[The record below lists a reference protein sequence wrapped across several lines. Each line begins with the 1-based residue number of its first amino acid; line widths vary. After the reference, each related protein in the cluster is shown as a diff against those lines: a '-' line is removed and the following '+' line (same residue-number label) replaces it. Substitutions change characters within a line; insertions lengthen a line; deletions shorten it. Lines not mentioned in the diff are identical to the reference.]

1 MQLEVIA
8 HAQNGFTQKF
18 GIPRQSREG
27 SSIETRIVFTPA
39 YRVREALRGI
49 EEYSHLWL
57 IWGFHEAKRRGGD
70 ENGVH
75 KENELMEQSWSPTVR
90 PPRLGGNRRMGVFA
104 TRSPFRP
111 NPIGLTSVKLI
122 GIENSA
128 EHGLVLVVTGAD
140 LLDGTP
146 IYDIK
151 PYLAFSDS
159 HPDAKNGFAEVTK
172 DYQLSIA
179 IDEQLKIEAISAGC
193 PWNIFEEILTQDPRP
208 AYQDNPTRL
217 YHIEYKGWEI
227 AFQVEH
233 ATVCVKKIKQL

>member
-1 MQLEVIA
+1 
-8 HAQNGFTQKF
+8 
-18 GIPRQSREG
+18 
-27 SSIETRIVFTPA
+27 
-39 YRVREALRGI
+39 
-49 EEYSHLWL
+49 
-57 IWGFHEAKRRGGD
+57 
-70 ENGVH
+70 
-75 KENELMEQSWSPTVR
+75 
-90 PPRLGGNRRMGVFA
+90 MGVFA

-159 HPDAKNGFAEVTK
+159 HPDAKNGFAEATK

-193 PWNIFEEILTQDPRP
+193 PWNVFEEILTQDPRP